1 MSRPLLPE
9 VAPGR
14 VVGVDVARALA
25 LVGMMA
31 THMLPGLVGTEVPW
45 AQQVAGGRA
54 SALFAV
60 LAGVSVALV
69 SGRTRPVRGRARYAV
84 SARLVVRSL
93 LIGALGLTLGLVP
106 TGIAVI
112 LAYYAVL
119 FLLGLPFLGLRAP
132 ALALLAGCWVVT
144 GPVLSQLLRPRLPE
158 HVVGSPTPESLG
170 APLNL
175 LNELLFVGYY
185 PAAVWLAHLL
195 AGMAI
200 GRTDLLRRGADV
212 VLLVGGVALALAA
225 TVLSRVL
232 LSRDDA
238 WAALAATYPDPAVA
252 EDPALLAAT
261 LMGGLHGT
269 TPTDSWWWLA
279 TVAPH
284 SGSPLDLAQTIGSA
298 LAVLGLCLLAT
309 RAAPEVWAAVFGA
322 GAMTLSLYSLH
333 VVLMGQG
340 WWPDLESPG
349 SYDDQVLLVLA
360 TGAVFALIPLRGPLE
375 TVVAVLS
382 RAAAARWTD
391 DRTDAGPDAGRGPA
405 PADGRPLRR

>member
-31 THMLPGLVGTEVPW
+31 THLLPGLVGTHVPW

-69 SGRTRPVRGRARYAV
+69 SGRARPAHGRARYAV
-84 SARLVVRSL
+84 STRLVVRSL
-93 LIGALGLTLGLVP
+93 VIGALGLTLGLVP

-132 ALALLAGCWVVT
+132 ALALLTGLWVVA
-144 GPVLSQLLRPRLPE
+144 GPVLSLMLRPHLPDHE
-158 HVVGSPTPESLG
+158 VGSPTPESL
-170 APLNL
+170 ASPLHL

-185 PAAVWLAHLL
+185 PAAVWLAYLL

-200 GRTDLLRRGADV
+200 GRTDLLRKGVDL
-212 VLLVGGVALALAA
+212 VLLVGGAGLAVAA
-225 TVLSRVL
+225 TALSRAL
-232 LSRDDA
+232 LSREDA
-238 WAALAATYPDPAVA
+238 WGALAATYPDQGVA
-252 EDPALLAAT
+252 ADPELLAAILT
-261 LMGGLHGT
+261 HGLHGT

-284 SGSPLDLAQTIGSA
+284 SGTPLDLAQTIGSA
-298 LAVLGLCLLAT
+298 MAVVGLCLLAT
-309 RAAPEVWAAVFGA
+309 RVQPQVWAAVFGA
-322 GAMTLSLYSLH
+322 GAMTLSLYTLH
-333 VVLMGQG
+333 VLMMGEG
-340 WWPDLESPG
+340 WWPDLEAPG
-349 SYDDQVLLVLA
+349 NYPDQVLIVLGV
-360 TGAVFALIPLRGPLE
+360 GAVFALVPLRGPLE
-375 TVVAVLS
+375 TIVARLS
-382 RAAAARWTD
+382 SAAAAPWTD
-391 DRTDAGPDAGRGPA
+391 PARHAAAVAGPGP
-405 PADGRPLRR
+405 RR

>member
-1 MSRPLLPE
+1 MSPPLLPE

-31 THMLPGLVGTEVPW
+31 THLLPGLVGTRVPW

-54 SALFAV
+54 AALFAV

-69 SGRTRPVRGRARYAV
+69 SGRTRPLRGRSRYAV
-84 SARLVVRSL
+84 SVRLVVRSL
-93 LIGALGLTLGLVP
+93 VIGALGLALGLVP

-132 ALALLAGCWVVT
+132 ALAVLAGVWAVA
-144 GPVLSQLLRPRLPE
+144 GPALSLVLRPHLPPHE
-158 HVVGSPTPESLG
+158 VGSPTPASLG
-170 APLNL
+170 SPLHL

-185 PAAVWLAHLL
+185 PAAVWLAYLL

-200 GRTDLLRRGADV
+200 GRTDLLRKGTGV
-212 VLLVGGVALALAA
+212 VLLAGGVCLAVAV

-238 WAALAATYPDPAVA
+238 WAALAATYPDQGVG

-261 LMGGLHGT
+261 LTHGLHGT
-269 TPTDSWWWLA
+269 TPTDSWWWMA
-279 TVAPH
+279 TIAPH
-284 SGSPLDLAQTIGSA
+284 SGSPLDLLQTIGSA
-298 LAVLGLCLLAT
+298 TAVVGLCLLAT
-309 RAAPEVWAAVFGA
+309 RVHTRVWAAVFGA
-322 GAMTLSLYSLH
+322 GAMTLSLYTLH
-333 VVLMGQG
+333 VLIMGEG
-340 WWPDLESPG
+340 WWPDLEAPG
-349 SYDDQVLLVLA
+349 SYPDQVLIVLGV
-360 TGAVFALIPLRGPLE
+360 GAVFALVPLRGPLE
-375 TVVAVLS
+375 SVVSVLS

-391 DRTDAGPDAGRGPA
+391 PA
-405 PADGRPLRR
+405 PRATTVDGAARRR